1 MGKKRRQNR
10 KKGFALV
17 ELIVVIVI
25 ILILS
30 AVAIPLLMRWIEK
43 SLEAT
48 DMENVRSAYT
58 EVVLAAITGDKDN
71 LKKTVQLQQNQDGW
85 QGSNG
90 NVTIAG
96 VSEQDT
102 DHWIGNPVAHGEC
115 GVYYDESKGIVLN
128 WKDGN
133 NGEIPYP
140 FDINEN
146 LQQALIDSGLLD
158 TDMLKNNTDFELD
171 ARCTYSIMVPEVLK
185 QMGENSLLQK
195 GTWGYY
201 GNGKK
206 GHEKNRYL
214 YWTSVNTDEVGADKR
229 IPALVQT
236 GDGKYYVTDTT
247 TIQKGKGTLKQ
258 PHYVAITNS
267 ASAKT
272 NMANTQGKQEYRS
285 LEEAYKAYQLVVKNE
300 FPDYI
305 NTLPY

>member
-58 EVVLAAITGDKDN
+58 EVVLAAITGDRDN

-90 NVTIAG
+90 NVTIVD
-96 VSEQDT
+96 VSEQDK

-115 GVYYDESKGIVLN
+115 EVYYDESKGIVLN
-128 WKDGN
+128 WKNGN
-133 NGEIPYP
+133 NGETPYP

-171 ARCTYSIMVPEVLK
+171 ARCTYSIMVPEGVETDGGEQSAAK
-185 QMGENSLLQK
+185 GNMGLL
-195 GTWGYY
+195 
-201 GNGKK
+201 
-206 GHEKNRYL
+206 R
-214 YWTSVNTDEVGADKR
+214 
-229 IPALVQT
+229 
-236 GDGKYYVTDTT
+236 
-247 TIQKGKGTLKQ
+247 
-258 PHYVAITNS
+258 
-267 ASAKT
+267 
-272 NMANTQGKQEYRS
+272 
-285 LEEAYKAYQLVVKNE
+285 
-300 FPDYI
+300 
-305 NTLPY
+305 